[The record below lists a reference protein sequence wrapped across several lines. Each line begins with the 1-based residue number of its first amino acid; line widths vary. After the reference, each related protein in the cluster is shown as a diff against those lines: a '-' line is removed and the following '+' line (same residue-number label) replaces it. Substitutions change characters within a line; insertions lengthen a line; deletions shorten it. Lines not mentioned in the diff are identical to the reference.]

1 MQKLFEYDEHIGDW
15 RVLVQTRDIQ
25 NGAIQSRHIVE
36 NAVNGDKIATRT
48 ITGRNISDDAVT
60 GDKIA
65 PNTVTGRN
73 IDKEAISS
81 KHIKERS
88 ITGDEFNGNSVIFGK
103 IADDAV
109 QTRNIKDRNV
119 IGRKIALQAIKP
131 EHLAPN
137 TRMEITK
144 DLQNQINSLTIHGM
158 ALSNVFGDDPYI
170 GISQKALTDAFN
182 KVWQKLEDITG
193 EILQGFSMVVTP
205 KYFVSEDGCNIHISV
220 NSAETNGV
228 FEKLSF
234 YINGTLVAE
243 AENVDFFEYNTEITE
258 TSVVKCVAKIMGVEY
273 ERQQVITH
281 YNSFWLGAG
290 TSYTD
295 VMQVTNIIP
304 ITNGMRGA
312 YDVEVMD
319 GQSIIIVVGDSLRE
333 GFIRADLNGV
343 EIQFTESAVTVD
355 DKQYVVLKSEPW
367 NAGTYN
373 IDING

>member
-1 MQKLFEYDEHIGDW
+1 MQRLFEWDEHIGDW

-36 NAVNGDKIATRT
+36 NAVTGDKIATRT
-48 ITGRNISDDAVT
+48 IEGRNIADDAVT

-65 PNTVTGRN
+65 ANTVTGRN
-73 IDKEAISS
+73 IGKQAISS
-81 KHIKERS
+81 KHIKENS
-88 ITGDEFNGNSVIFGK
+88 ITGDEFCEDSINVGK
-103 IADDAV
+103 LANNAV

-119 IGRKIALQAIKP
+119 TSEKIKKGAVLP
-131 EHLAPN
+131 EHF
-137 TRMEITK
+137 TRQTLIELHK
-144 DLQNQINSLTIHGM
+144 DLQNQIDSFNKHGVSV
-158 ALSNVFGDDPYI
+158 SNEFGSDPHI
-170 GISQKALTDAFN
+170 GISQKTLTDAFN
-182 KVWQKLEDITG
+182 MIWQKLEDITG

-205 KYFVSEDGCNIHISV
+205 EYFVSEDGCNIHISV
-220 NSAETNGV
+220 NSAGVNGI

-234 YINGTLVAE
+234 YINGTLVTE
-243 AENVDFFEYNTEITE
+243 AENVDYFEYDTEITE

-281 YNSFWLGAG
+281 YNSFWLSAG

-312 YDVEVMD
+312 YDVEVEE
-319 GQSIIIVVGDSLRE
+319 GQSIIIVLGSSLRA
-333 GFIRADLNGV
+333 GFIRADLNGA
-343 EIQFTESAVTVD
+343 EIQFTESTVTVD

-367 NAGTYN
+367 SAGTYN